1 MNMQRIAKSTGEID
15 KRHINGNNGTRRGKD
30 KKPRQRCGFYIH
42 KEETRAGLRAR
53 LDALI
58 EYYGGPAACAKALKV
73 SNQTVQGW
81 KERNMISWQGAE
93 AAHRA
98 YLRQGCKGY
107 RAAWLRFDLKFD
119 GNGKCLEKRCKNKK
133 FMRVVKKEDIGTTNS
148 IFS

>member
-1 MNMQRIAKSTGEID
+1 M
-15 KRHINGNNGTRRGKD
+15 
-30 KKPRQRCGFYIH
+30 
-42 KEETRAGLRAR
+42 
-53 LDALI
+53 DALI

-81 KERNMISWQGAE
+81 KDRNMISWQGAE

-98 YLRQGCKGY
+98 YRRQGCKGF